1 MRIVYPDGSPVMRAL
16 LDPAQLAAM
25 PDFFMYEDPPSTPDV
40 LIARVKDAHTVVL
53 GWARIDERVLT
64 ACPSLK
70 LISFTGTGVANYVD
84 LEAATRRGVVVT
96 GTPHYGDDTVAEYT
110 LALMLSLVRRIPHLD
125 HNIRQG
131 RWDPEPAGM
140 ELRGKTLGI
149 LGLGGIGSRVATF
162 GVALGM
168 RVLAWT
174 AHPSTKRAAASG
186 VAFMPREDLAS
197 LSDVVSIHLA
207 LTPSTRHLVNT
218 PFLSRMKRGALLINT
233 SRGEIVDTAAL
244 IAALETR
251 HLAGAALDVFEE
263 EPLADTHP
271 LLRLDNVLLTP
282 HAGFYTTEAT
292 RRLLHI
298 ALDNVLSFLRG
309 RPQNVVN
316 PEAVHSS

>member
-1 MRIVYPDGSPVMRAL
+1 MSTFDSHLSRLSQRAGGHTRERESGRVRAPIDTLHRCPLRRLPRSGMRIVYPDGSPVMRAL

-110 LALMLSLVRRIPHLD
+110 LALLLSLVRRVPSLARS
-125 HNIRQG
+125 IREG

-149 LGLGGIGSRVATF
+149 LGLGGIGSRVAKF
-162 GVALGM
+162 GVVLGM
-168 RVLAWT
+168 R
-174 AHPSTKRAAASG
+174 
-186 VAFMPREDLAS
+186 
-197 LSDVVSIHLA
+197 
-207 LTPSTRHLVNT
+207 
-218 PFLSRMKRGALLINT
+218 
-233 SRGEIVDTAAL
+233 
-244 IAALETR
+244 
-251 HLAGAALDVFEE
+251 
-263 EPLADTHP
+263 
-271 LLRLDNVLLTP
+271 
-282 HAGFYTTEAT
+282 
-292 RRLLHI
+292 
-298 ALDNVLSFLRG
+298 
-309 RPQNVVN
+309 
-316 PEAVHSS
+316 

>member
-1 MRIVYPDGSPVMRAL
+1 MRAL
-16 LDPAQLAAM
+16 LDPTQVAAM
-25 PDFFMYEDPPSTPDV
+25 PDFFMYEDPPSSPDV
-40 LIARVKDAHTVVL
+40 LIARLKDARALVL
-53 GWARIDERVLT
+53 GWARIDEHVLA

-70 LISFTGTGVANYVD
+70 VISFTGTGVANYVD
-84 LEAATRRGVVVT
+84 LEAATRHGVVVT

-110 LALMLSLVRRIPHLD
+110 LALMLSLVRRIPQLD
-125 HNIRQG
+125 RIIRKG

-149 LGLGGIGSRVATF
+149 LGLGGIGSRVAKF

-168 RVLAWT
+168 RVIAWT
-174 AHPSTKRAAASG
+174 ANPSPERAAASG
-186 VAFMPREDLAS
+186 VVFMPREDLAAV
-197 LSDVVSIHLA
+197 SDVVSIHLA
-207 LTPSTRHLVNT
+207 LTPSTRHLVNA
-218 PFLSRMKRGALLINT
+218 PYLFRMKRGALLINT

-251 HLAGAALDVFEE
+251 HLAGAALDVFED
-263 EPLADTHP
+263 EPLPNTHP

-282 HAGFYTTEAT
+282 HAGFYTIEAT

-298 ALDNVLSFLRG
+298 ALDNILSFLRG

-316 PEAVHSS
+316 PEVLPSLGATPPPS